1 MFTKTFALAFLTAL
15 ASAQEDPR
23 GSYAVPGLGARKGQ
37 VLAAGGTTLDL
48 AIAMLETEN
57 MGTDYD
63 YGDNKDFDAA
73 NFGIFKQNWYM
84 LRQCASGAG
93 FVGQSP
99 EEWNN
104 GALLK

>member
-1 MFTKTFALAFLTAL
+1 MFSKTFALVLFTAL

-23 GSYAVPGLGARKGQ
+23 GNYQVDGLGSRKGE

-48 AIAMLETEN
+48 AIAMLESEN
-57 MGTDYD
+57 MGTDYA
-63 YGDNKDFDAA
+63 YGDNKQDDAA

-84 LRQCASGAG
+84 LRQCASSAG
-93 FVGQSP
+93 FVGQSTAD
-99 EEWNN
+99 WNN